1 MRKRLDKRVG
11 KKLKG
16 SLIIFANR
24 AQVDGR
30 LKARLS
36 TNYGQMDRRTWS
48 RPSIIAK
55 ILKEPFKKADIITM
69 PAF

>member
-1 MRKRLDKRVG
+1 MRKRLDKGVG

-36 TNYGQMDRRTWS
+36 TVKWTGELGVA
-48 RPSIIAK
+48 RP
-55 ILKEPFKKADIITM
+55 
-69 PAF
+69 